1 MEATRMTD
9 ILDTVLRTL
18 YEHMDKDGLNFD
30 QDLLAANKIELS
42 PEESDALWDV
52 LRATGLADSI
62 IGFGKEGRLELTSAG
77 IQMMTRFGSYRNFL
91 AAQKTGVP
99 PQVTISVQDS
109 GTGTPSARPDGGA
122 EPAKPE
128 KAASTG
134 RKSR

>member
-1 MEATRMTD
+1 MEATHMTD

-30 QDLLAANKIELS
+30 QELLAANKIELS

-62 IGFGKEGRLELTSAG
+62 IGFGKEGRLELTPAG
-77 IQMMTRFGSYRNFL
+77 IQMMTRFGSYKNFL

-109 GTGTPSARPDGGA
+109 GTGTSSAKPDGGA
-122 EPAKPE
+122 EPAKPK
-128 KAASTG
+128 KAASAG